1 MWLPTK
7 PQVDAASRHAISIAG
22 TAIAIFG
29 LQAKGITLDQ
39 VKEVIGALGSAVNDI
54 VVLIAAVAPFYA
66 MIKASHSA
74 NPSVQGASLA
84 ATASGPASPAAVEA
98 QKAII
103 QATSTIAQDQSIPAS
118 QEAANTLVKATIALP
133 QVQTIAADET
143 TRKAVGDPSVVSASS
158 PITFTKVS

>member
-29 LQAKGITLDQ
+29 LQAKGVTIDQ
-39 VKEVIGALGSAVNDI
+39 VTAVIQSLGSAVNDI

-84 ATASGPASPAAVEA
+84 ATASGPASPAAAEA

-103 QATSTIAQDQSIPAS
+103 QATSAIAQDGTIPAS
-118 QEAANTLVKATIALP
+118 QEATNTLVAATIALP
-133 QVQTIAADET
+133 QVQTIVTDKKTAEASPS
-143 TRKAVGDPSVVSASS
+143 ASVVAA
-158 PITFTKVS
+158 PNITFTKVS

>member
-29 LQAKGITLDQ
+29 LQAKGVTIEQ
-39 VKEVIGALGSAVNDI
+39 VTSVIQSLGSAVNDI
-54 VVLIAAVAPFYA
+54 VVLVAAVAPFYA
-66 MIKASHSA
+66 MLKASHSA
-74 NPSVQGASLA
+74 NPTVQGASLA

-103 QATSTIAQDQSIPAS
+103 TATSTIAKDGTIPAS
-118 QEAANTLVKATIALP
+118 QEATNTLVAATIALP
-133 QVQTIAADET
+133 QVQTIVTDKKTAD
-143 TRKAVGDPSVVSASS
+143 ASSSASVVAA
-158 PITFTKVS
+158 PNITLTKVS